1 MKAIV
6 INGSPKGIK
15 SNTYKLT
22 KAFLEGLNYEEVS
35 EYHLCQMNIK
45 PCLGCFSCWKDTPG
59 CCVIKDDMKD
69 LLEELIHTDLVIWS
83 FPLYYFSV
91 PGPLKT
97 FIDRHLPLT
106 LPFMDQTQEH
116 GGHPSRYDLSKQ
128 RHILISTCGFH
139 EAKGNY
145 DSVLNMFSKFLP
157 SYSMLFCGQGEL
169 FRVPELK
176 NETNR
181 YLELVKKAGSE
192 FRNGDISQ
200 ETERLLNEPLF
211 KKEVFESM
219 ADASWGLD
227 NNESLTFTKQMA
239 ALYNNASYK
248 GKDYILEMHYT
259 DLNQSYQIIL
269 GKDKSTVITEDFK
282 PFTTRIHTPYQLW
295 LDIASDKIRGDEAL
309 MKGMYQ
315 VEGDLDILM
324 SWDNYFG
331 FG

>member
-45 PCLGCFSCWKDTPG
+45 PCLSCFSCWKDTPG

-69 LLEELIHTDLVIWS
+69 LLEDLIHTDLVFWS

-181 YLELVKKAGSE
+181 YLELVKRAGSE

-200 ETERLLNEPLF
+200 ETQR
-211 KKEVFESM
+211 
-219 ADASWGLD
+219 
-227 NNESLTFTKQMA
+227 
-239 ALYNNASYK
+239 
-248 GKDYILEMHYT
+248 
-259 DLNQSYQIIL
+259 
-269 GKDKSTVITEDFK
+269 
-282 PFTTRIHTPYQLW
+282 
-295 LDIASDKIRGDEAL
+295 
-309 MKGMYQ
+309 
-315 VEGDLDILM
+315 
-324 SWDNYFG
+324 
-331 FG
+331 